1 MVEGERC
8 VADSAAAREDNRTS
22 YVEDTEHIVAV
33 MCSIG
38 EELHAAAM
46 TTLPLT
52 TIHLTFS
59 VSQLALVDQP
69 FCVFGRTIDIPV
81 KANAPSCTAAD

>member
-1 MVEGERC
+1 MVGNGIAAFLQTVEVGRS
-8 VADSAAAREDNRTS
+8 VADSAAAQGGIRTS

-46 TTLPLT
+46 TTLPST
-52 TIHLTFS
+52 TTHLTFS
-59 VSQLALVDQP
+59 VSRQALFDQP
-69 FCVFGRTIDIPV
+69 FCVLGGQ
-81 KANAPSCTAAD
+81 